1 MFTPNGK
8 IIVITLTFL
17 LIASFFA
24 SSVHPLEGVL
34 EEPVDHA
41 NLTGD
46 ISDVGVDVDG
56 SGKFDYLKISV
67 EVNVSVAGEY
77 IVNLYGLMTDEYFQ
91 IHVSDTRREYLTS
104 GIHMVDV
111 YLYGPV
117 IYQSSR
123 NPVQVFSISLK
134 TMSLPSNILPQ
145 TIDDICDVPLSR
157 QYNYTEFDASF
168 SDVDAVF
175 TVYPDGSVALSGAL
189 NLTHMIPF
197 NPGPNVQCTA
207 SMTRNGDVTTTLA
220 DCTFAVPSDVPSRV
234 PVELPVNTTEI
245 SYQELYSDGQSSSK
259 LSVNMT
265 LPLWLVSEYPFNTTD
280 FYMLETYSE
289 GIGNM
294 EMNCTTVVPESIR
307 SMFPF
312 NVTDVTVTGQ
322 YLNGQLTGTIT
333 FSVISGFPLFSLN
346 MDFEGNTTDISLTGQ
361 GLVIYGDFPMIGFEI
376 NQTILEGL
384 LAQYNSTIPGQGT
397 GSLYEMTNGILECT
411 HLDTTLTPYNSIG
424 AYVDFDVGI
433 QGDLIELVAY
443 MAMQYLPPDT
453 PPETGEQL
461 HDILYSVFNTT
472 VNSVESIEFQIAYMK
487 DNGEAEIRMTFEDD
501 ILYLVNSLAEIA
513 ENATALDPSVIGTLY
528 WIIYPVIPINA
539 SLPYI
544 SEAQTEL
551 NYSSSTGELQ
561 LTATSY
567 GEVDP
572 EEYYYPTFPLPEELP
587 PELRELFESLQEA
600 MFWNMTSYE
609 QSFTY
614 KNSVG
619 NFKMESTLEGDI
631 EASANLM
638 KNFIVTYMSLTSPQ
652 QITWRELFLNQT
664 VVNLVELQMNFNV
677 SSTWATGNV
686 AGIVLS
692 PPIDPVNGTCFK
704 LKRFFNLTSLDYGG
718 EPPMAGQCLRI
729 MVQAGSNM
737 SHDVILHRP
746 GTVPIP
752 DEISPEMTW
761 MMWHNQSISGIND
774 LMFTVVQVGHE
785 TTVTWEG
792 KPYKVA
798 TRTNSTI
805 TEATFDQPSKKISF
819 DVEGAAGTVGFCNV
833 SIPKTLLYASPTE
846 WTVLVDGVPVT
857 PTITESATHVFMFF
871 EYSHSKKTVEII
883 GTHAIPEFPSALT
896 LLLLMMLTLVA
907 AALARGR
914 SRNQQP
920 LRQKSHP
927 K

>member
-1 MFTPNGK
+1 MFTPNCESR
-8 IIVITLTFL
+8 VVTLIFL
-17 LIASFFA
+17 LIASFFV
-24 SSVHPLEGVL
+24 SSIHPIEGVL

-46 ISDVGVDVDG
+46 ISEIGVDVDG
-56 SGKFDYLKISV
+56 NGKFDYLKISI

-77 IVNLYGLMTDEYFQ
+77 IVNLYELVTDEYFH
-91 IHVSDTRREYLTS
+91 IYVSDSRREYLTT

-117 IYQSSR
+117 IYQSGR
-123 NPVQVFSISLK
+123 NPVQVSSIYLK
-134 TMSLPSNILPQ
+134 TMSLLSSILPE
-145 TIDDICDVPLSR
+145 TIDYILDVPLSR

-197 NPGPNVQCTA
+197 NPGPGVQCTA
-207 SMTRNGDVTTTLA
+207 SMTRNGDVTTASA
-220 DCTFAVPSDVPSRV
+220 DCTFVIPSDVTSRV
-234 PVELPVNTTEI
+234 PVELPVNTTEV
-245 SYQELYSDGQSSSK
+245 SYQEQFSDGQSSSELNVNIT
-259 LSVNMT
+259 LS
-265 LPLWLVSEYPFNTTD
+265 PLLASKYPFNTTD
-280 FYMLETYSE
+280 FHVLETYSE
-289 GIGNM
+289 GIGSM
-294 EMNCTTVVPESIR
+294 EMDFTTVVPESIR
-307 SMFPF
+307 SVIPF

-346 MDFEGNTTDISLTGQ
+346 MDFEGNTTDIYLTGQ
-361 GLVIYGDFPMIGFEI
+361 GLVIYGDFPLIGFEI
-376 NQTILEGL
+376 NQALLWAL
-384 LAQYNSTIPGQGT
+384 LAQYSNTIPGQGS

-411 HLDTTLTPYNSIG
+411 HLDTTLTPHNSIG
-424 AYVDFDVGI
+424 AWVDFDVGI

-443 MAMQYLPPDT
+443 LGMQYLPPDT
-453 PPETGEQL
+453 PPETREQL
-461 HDILYSVFNTT
+461 HDLLYAVFNTT

-487 DNGEAEIRMTFEDD
+487 DSGEAEIRMTFEED
-501 ILYLVNSLAEIA
+501 ILYLVSSLAEIA
-513 ENATALDPSVIGTLY
+513 VNATALDPSVIDPLY
-528 WIIYPVIPINA
+528 SIIYAVIPINA

-544 SEAQTEL
+544 GDAQTEL
-551 NYSSSTGELQ
+551 TYLSSTGELQ

-572 EEYYYPTFPLPEELP
+572 EEYYYPNFTLPEEMP
-587 PELRELFESLQEA
+587 PELRELFESMQEV
-600 MFWNMTSYE
+600 MFWNVTSYE

-614 KNSVG
+614 KDSVG
-619 NFKMESTLEGDI
+619 NFRIESTHEGDI
-631 EASANLM
+631 EAAGNLVKSLM
-638 KNFIVTYMSLTSPQ
+638 VTYMSLTTPK
-652 QITWRELFLNQT
+652 QITWKELLLNQT
-664 VVNLVELQMNFNV
+664 VVDLVDPQMNFNV
-677 SSTWATGNV
+677 SSTWATGNL

-692 PPIDPVNGTCFK
+692 PPIDPVNATCFK
-704 LKRFFNLTSLDYGG
+704 LKKFFNLTSLDYGD
-718 EPPMAGQCLRI
+718 EPPTAGQCLRI

-746 GTVPIP
+746 ETVPIP

-761 MMWHNQSISGIND
+761 MIWHNQSVSAIKD
-774 LMFTVVQVGHE
+774 LMFTVVQVGHK

-805 TEATFDQPSKKISF
+805 TEATFDQPSRKISF
-819 DVEGAAGTVGFCNV
+819 DVEGAAGTLGFCNL
-833 SIPKTLLYASPTE
+833 SIPKILLYASPTE

-857 PTITESATHVFMFF
+857 PTITESATHTFIFF

-907 AALARGR
+907 AALTRGR

>member
-8 IIVITLTFL
+8 SIVITLVFL
-17 LIASFFA
+17 LIASFLA
-24 SSVHPLEGVL
+24 SSVHHIEGVL
-34 EEPVDHA
+34 EEPVDYA
-41 NLTGD
+41 NLTED

-56 SGKFDYLKISV
+56 SGKFDYLVISV
-67 EVNVSVAGEY
+67 EVDVSVAGEY
-77 IVNLYGLMTDEYFQ
+77 IVNVDKLMSDEYFY
-91 IHVSDTRREYLTS
+91 IHVSDMRREYLTS
-104 GIHMVDV
+104 GTNMVDV

-117 IYQSSR
+117 IHQSGL
-123 NPVQVFSISLK
+123 NPVQVSSISLK
-134 TMSLPSNILPQ
+134 TINLLSNILPE
-145 TIDDICDVPLSR
+145 TIDDVYDVPLSR
-157 QYNYTEFDASF
+157 QYNYTEFDASL

-220 DCTFAVPSDVPSRV
+220 DCTFVIPSDVPSRV
-234 PVELPVNTTEI
+234 PVELPVNTTEV
-245 SYQELYSDGQSSSK
+245 SYHEQYSYGQSSSELNVNTT
-259 LSVNMT
+259 LSPS
-265 LPLWLVSEYPFNTTD
+265 LASKYPFNTTD
-280 FYMLETYSE
+280 FHVLETYSE
-289 GIGNM
+289 DIGSM
-294 EMNCTTVVPESIR
+294 EMDFTTVVPESIR
-307 SMFPF
+307 SVLPF

-361 GLVIYGDFPMIGFEI
+361 GLVIYGDFPLIGFEI
-376 NQTILEGL
+376 NQAILWAL
-384 LAQYNSTIPGQGT
+384 LTQYSSTIPGQGA

-424 AYVDFDVGI
+424 AWVDFDVGI
-433 QGDLIELVAY
+433 QGDLIELIAY
-443 MAMQYLPPDT
+443 MGMQYLPSDT
-453 PPETGEQL
+453 PPETREQL
-461 HDILYSVFNTT
+461 HDLLYAFFNTT

-487 DNGEAEIRMTFEDD
+487 DSGEAEIRITFEED
-501 ILYLVNSLAEIA
+501 ILYLVSSLAEIA
-513 ENATALDPSVIGTLY
+513 ENATALDPSVIGPLY
-528 WIIYPVIPINA
+528 SIIYVVIPINA
-539 SLPYI
+539 SLPYKGE
-544 SEAQTEL
+544 SQTEL
-551 NYSSSTGELQ
+551 TYLSSTGELQ

-567 GEVDP
+567 GEIEP
-572 EEYYYPTFPLPEELP
+572 EEYYYPNYTLPEEMP
-587 PELRELFESLQEA
+587 PELRELFESMQEV
-600 MFWNMTSYE
+600 MFWNVTSYE

-614 KNSVG
+614 KDSVG
-619 NFKMESTLEGDI
+619 NFRMESTLEGDI
-631 EASANLM
+631 EAAGNLM
-638 KNFIVTYMSLTSPQ
+638 KNLMVTYMSLTTPK
-652 QITWRELFLNQT
+652 QITWKELFLNQT
-664 VVNLVELQMNFNV
+664 AVDLVDPQMRFNV
-677 SSTWATGNV
+677 SSTWATGNL

-692 PPIDPVNGTCFK
+692 PPIDPVNATCFK
-704 LKRFFNLTSLDYGG
+704 LKRFFNLTSLDYGD
-718 EPPMAGQCLRI
+718 ELPTAGQCLRI

-746 GTVPIP
+746 ETVPIP

-761 MMWHNQSISGIND
+761 MIWHNQSVSSIKD

-805 TEATFDQPSKKISF
+805 TEATFDQPSRKISF
-819 DVEGAAGTVGFCNV
+819 DVEGAVGTVGFCNV
-833 SIPKTLLYASPTE
+833 SIPKTLLYASTTE

-857 PTITESATHVFMFF
+857 PIVTESATHVFIFF

-896 LLLLMMLTLVA
+896 LILLMMFTLVA
-907 AALARGR
+907 AALTRGR